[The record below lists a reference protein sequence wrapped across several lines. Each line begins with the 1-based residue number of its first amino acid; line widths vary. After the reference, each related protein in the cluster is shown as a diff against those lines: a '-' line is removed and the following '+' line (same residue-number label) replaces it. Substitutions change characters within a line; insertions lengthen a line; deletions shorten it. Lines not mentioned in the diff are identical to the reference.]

1 MIRPRPQLYASKQ
14 QIHRPSRIA
23 RQQQQQQQQQPG
35 VVQCTKSHR
44 ILTGAAVVS
53 LLLLLGYA
61 GVQFTTYTLQ
71 IRRDTEVRRKRSSS
85 RDRNEWHLQQLA
97 SVFSEIVS
105 LHAKGD
111 RLRANRT
118 TALGDSTISSQYS
131 IPLLDRSFFSRP
143 PLLSTNPISVWK
155 RRSRQSQR
163 RQRKFASASKAT
175 TYFQCRLQT
184 RPFHQ
189 WSLARIVV
197 FQRNGGKQLSA
208 FMTHYLHVL
217 PPDAIVIVDH
227 ESDPHSATVR
237 SLLPYYASLGVH
249 VWNCEG
255 DYEHGRAA
263 MWTMVSSVYQWD
275 STFLFPTDID
285 ELVTVVKPSQ
295 FWSSPLQKDKA
306 RISLEWDT
314 TSFYASLAGLLNKTS
329 GKPFKMLFAEPIPG
343 DCPVADG
350 TGSSVLDTANASS
363 PSEIHSNQ
371 RRHFLSPV
379 CELSHVLFDASRL
392 QPFGCLHKCF
402 ARGYDFV
409 QTDMGNHVLVTQRTV
424 DVAPTKKPTYNVAKN
439 CEKDGLEAWFETSN
453 LLLLHMQKLEFADWM
468 LHYIRGASMHGYT
481 ANNCTGKS
489 LASHYCDQWV
499 EFQRANFSIDALR
512 PIYSARFCPAVE
524 NDPTVVPIHHV
535 FSHACDV

>member
-1 MIRPRPQLYASKQ
+1 MIQRSRLYASGQ
-14 QIHRPSRIA
+14 RTHRPSRVA
-23 RQQQQQQQQQPG
+23 RQQR
-35 VVQCTKSHR
+35 VVQCLKSHR
-44 ILTGAAVVS
+44 ILAGAAVVGS
-53 LLLLLGYA
+53 AVLFGYA
-61 GVQFTTYTLQ
+61 GVRLTNYILQ
-71 IRRDTEVRRKRSSS
+71 IRRDTEVRRKRSAS
-85 RDRNEWHLQQLA
+85 RARNEWHLQQLA

-111 RLRANRT
+111 RLHANRT
-118 TALGDSTISSQYS
+118 SAFTDSTTNSTQYAPP
-131 IPLLDRSFFSRP
+131 ILDRSFFSRP
-143 PLLSTNPISVWK
+143 PLLSTNPVSVLK
-155 RRSRQSQR
+155 RRNRRSQQ
-163 RQRKFASASKAT
+163 RQRKFASASKVT
-175 TYFQCRLQT
+175 TYFQCVLQT

-217 PPDAIVIVDH
+217 PPDAVVIVDH
-227 ESDPHSATVR
+227 ESDPHSTTVR

-249 VWNCEG
+249 IWKCEG
-255 DYEHGRAA
+255 DYEHGRAT
-263 MWTMVSSVYQWD
+263 MWSMVSSVYQWD
-275 STFLFPTDID
+275 SAFLFPTDID
-285 ELVTVVKPSQ
+285 ELVTVVKPSAS
-295 FWSSPLQKDKA
+295 WSSPLQKDKA

-343 DCPVADG
+343 DCPVADAMG
-350 TGSSVLDTANASS
+350 TGSSVQDTANDSS
-363 PSEIHSNQ
+363 PSEVHSNQ
-371 RRHFLSPV
+371 RHRFLSPV
-379 CELSHVLFDASRL
+379 CELSHILFDASRL
-392 QPFGCLHKCF
+392 KPFGCLHKCF
-402 ARGYDFV
+402 ARGNDFV

-424 DVAPTKKPTYNVAKN
+424 DVAPAKKPTYNVAKN

-481 ANNCTGKS
+481 VKNCTGKS
-489 LASHYCDQWV
+489 LASHYCDQWL

-512 PIYSARFCPAVE
+512 PIFSARFCPVVVQ

-535 FSHACDV
+535 FSHACDF